1 MHHVYHTEALILGS
15 KGYGEDSRYYFLFT
29 KDLGMIYASASGVR
43 KISSKLRF
51 ILHDFAYVKVDL
63 VQGKDFWRIT
73 SASKTE
79 ELLNL
84 TKNTEKLKIFANIAR
99 LLRRL
104 LAGVEQ
110 NEPLFSALLD
120 GLKMLEKAAVEEEQ
134 KSIETNMVLTI
145 LDKLGYVE
153 SAKIKTR
160 AEAINIINQAL
171 KQTHL

>member
-1 MHHVYHTEALILGS
+1 VHHVYHTEALILGNR
-15 KGYGEDSRYYFLFT
+15 GYGEDSRYYFLFT

-43 KISSKLRF
+43 KITSKLRF
-51 ILHDFAYVKVDL
+51 ILHDFAYIKVDL

-79 ELLNL
+79 EISNL
-84 TKNTEKLKIFANIAR
+84 TKNTEALKIFANIAR

-104 LAGVEQ
+104 LAGVEE
-110 NEPLFSALLD
+110 NEPLFNALLD
-120 GLKMLEKAAVEEEQ
+120 GLKMLENAKSEEEQ

-145 LDKLGYVE
+145 LGKLGYVE